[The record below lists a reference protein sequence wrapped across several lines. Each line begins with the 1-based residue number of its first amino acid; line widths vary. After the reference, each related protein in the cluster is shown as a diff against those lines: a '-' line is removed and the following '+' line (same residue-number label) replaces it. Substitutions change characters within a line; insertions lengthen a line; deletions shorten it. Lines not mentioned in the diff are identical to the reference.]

1 MTPKQI
7 GALAEHVEKVVKKY
21 KDDTYFSRGNWGEAG
36 DWEKELARLVNE
48 DKRLPDYDVLDNV
61 VLEFLLSH
69 YESEVH
75 STGGESWG
83 NDNEPV
89 G

>member
-7 GALAEHVEKVVKKY
+7 GALAEHVERVVKKY
-21 KDDTYFSRGNWGEAG
+21 KDDTYFTRNTDGMSE
-36 DWEKELARLVNE
+36 WEKELAKLVNN
-48 DKRLPDYDVLDNV
+48 DKRLPDYDIIDNV

-75 STGGESWG
+75 SIRGESWG
-83 NDNEPV
+83 TDDNEPV